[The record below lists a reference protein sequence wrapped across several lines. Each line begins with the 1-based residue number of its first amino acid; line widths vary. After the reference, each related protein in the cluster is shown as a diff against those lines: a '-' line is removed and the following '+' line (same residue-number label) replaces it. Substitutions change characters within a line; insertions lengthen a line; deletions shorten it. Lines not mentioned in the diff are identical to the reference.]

1 MVPRVAVVTDSTACL
16 PPGLARHHQVSVV
29 PLDVVVDGARSLD
42 GEVAPADL
50 LAALERGARVSTSQ
64 PPPAA
69 FAAVYAR
76 AVADGATGIVS
87 VHLSGGLS
95 GTVSAARA
103 AAAGCEVPVVV
114 VDSGSAAMGL
124 GFAVLAAA
132 RAARAEPVEAPSA
145 RSRWRWL
152 HRAPAPVPPPVPTPE
167 EVAAVAVRT
176 ATAGSVWFLVDS
188 LDHLRRGGRLSAA
201 SAVLG
206 TLLALHP
213 LLTLSG
219 GRLTVAVKV
228 RTRRAARARLEQLA
242 VDAVLARGSARLAV
256 HHLDRE
262 ADAQGL
268 ADAIVART
276 DQRVVEVVV
285 APAGAVL
292 AAHVGPGLLAV
303 VVTGAAAA
311 GGAEAPGAEP
321 PGAGPTVD
329 PSSAPGAADLSAEGR
344 SAERRRP

>member
-1 MVPRVAVVTDSTACL
+1 MTDSTACL
-16 PPGLARHHQVSVV
+16 PSGLARSHQVSVV

-42 GEVAPADL
+42 GELAPADL
-50 LAALERGARVSTSQ
+50 LAALESGARVSTSQ

-76 AVADGATGIVS
+76 AVADGATDIVS

-103 AAAGCEVPVVV
+103 AAAACEVPVVV

-132 RAARAEPVEAPSA
+132 RAARAEPVGAPAA
-145 RSRWRWL
+145 RPRWRRW
-152 HRAPAPVPPPVPTPE
+152 RRVPAPVARPVPTPE
-167 EVAAVAVRT
+167 EIAELAART

-213 LLTLSG
+213 LLTLTG
-219 GRLTVAVKV
+219 GRLTVAAKV

-242 VDAVLARGSARLAV
+242 VDAVLARGSARVAV
-256 HHLDRE
+256 HHLGRE
-262 ADAQGL
+262 ADACDL
-268 ADAIVART
+268 ADSIVART
-276 DQRVVEVVV
+276 QECVVEVVV

-303 VVTGAAAA
+303 VVTGLAAEQPS
-311 GGAEAPGAEP
+311 GGPAID
-321 PGAGPTVD
+321 PT
-329 PSSAPGAADLSAEGR
+329 SAPGSIDLPSFGR
-344 SAERRRP
+344 SAERRRS